1 MELAW
6 IDAFLA
12 VADMGSFSRAA
23 ESLYLSQSVVS
34 KQVHKLEQA
43 LGVSLFDRAHRRTVL
58 TAAGQRLYPEAKALA
73 QQYRRLQQAARPTG
87 QLHLVVLPVADS
99 YGLPRQLAAF
109 AAQHPQLQLQVEE
122 QTNAAAHE
130 LLQNDRCDG
139 AFYRIAP
146 GQPLPARHLLLA
158 RDELVLLVPA
168 ALPLPPDERL
178 PLAQFAQQPFL
189 LLGSGTGLHTASKQL
204 CRRAGFDPRVAYTG
218 SSGRNIA
225 RMVRSGAGVALLAE
239 QVARDLLD
247 EDLRMVRL
255 TPTCESC
262 LVFAPS
268 RSGLRNPA
276 FGTLWQALEGI
287 ALPQSGV

>member
-12 VADMGSFSRAA
+12 VAETGSFSRAA

-34 KQVHKLEQA
+34 KQVQKLEQQ
-43 LGVSLFDRAHRRTVL
+43 LEVPLFDRTRRQVAL
-58 TAAGQRLYPEAKALA
+58 TAAGLRLLPEARALA
-73 QQYRRLQQAARPTG
+73 EQYRRFVQAARPGGELT
-87 QLHLVVLPVADS
+87 LALLPVADS
-99 YGLPRQLAAF
+99 YGLPRLLAGF
-109 AAQHPQLQLQVEE
+109 AARHPQLRLQMEE

-130 LLQNDRCDG
+130 LLAADRCDG
-139 AFYRIAP
+139 AIYRIAP
-146 GQPLPARHLLLA
+146 GQPLPARHILLA

-168 ALPLPPDERL
+168 SMPLPDADRL
-178 PLAQFAQQPFL
+178 ELARFAKLPFL
-189 LLGSGTGLHTASKQL
+189 LLGSGTGLHAASKQL
-204 CRRAGFDPRVAYTG
+204 CAAAGFEPQVAYTG

-239 QVARDLLD
+239 QVARDLLAD
-247 EDLRMVRL
+247 DLRMVRL

-268 RSGLRNPA
+268 RSGLQNPA
-276 FGTLWQALEGI
+276 LTALRQYLEE
-287 ALPQSGV
+287 AAAQP